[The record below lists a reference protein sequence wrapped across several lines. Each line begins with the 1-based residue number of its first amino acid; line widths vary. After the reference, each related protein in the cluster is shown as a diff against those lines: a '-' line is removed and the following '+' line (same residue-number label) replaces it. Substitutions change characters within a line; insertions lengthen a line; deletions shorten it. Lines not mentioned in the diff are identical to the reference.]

1 MRNQATE
8 MGNAQ
13 PASAKRAGNAGNPS
27 CPGCNAGEAFRIG
40 PIPDAFEFAGTALDS
55 PLPGGSLYRC
65 KACGLHWRYPQPDK
79 SELDALYRKGAAS
92 SWQYHPVKR
101 RDWQIASTLIRKHA
115 DVTTVLDVGCFDGR
129 FLDHLGSG
137 YRRAGIEVHPLAAEH
152 AAAKGIEIVGRD
164 FSDLDTLRSPFDI
177 VVAMDV
183 IEHVGNPRAFLASL
197 ARATRPGG
205 RIILSTGNTATTPW
219 RLMGGMYWYCSIAE
233 HISFINPRWCEHA
246 AAELGLA
253 VEDLVLF
260 SHEPAKA
267 SEAFIQ
273 AAANLF
279 YRYLP
284 NLAYTLRR
292 LYALSKG
299 KACRPACRT
308 PPHWRSAKDHLLV
321 AFRVSADGPREC
333 VDQPAAASVTES
345 SGRIPET
352 ATLSDGRGPRL
363 HQVKPCT

>member
-1 MRNQATE
+1 VSRVGA
-8 MGNAQ
+8 
-13 PASAKRAGNAGNPS
+13 
-27 CPGCNAGEAFRIG
+27 
-40 PIPDAFEFAGTALDS
+40 IPDAFEFAGVALDS

-65 KACGLHWRYPQPDK
+65 KACGLHWRHPQPDK

-101 RDWQIASTLIRKHA
+101 RDWQIASTLIRKHD
-115 DVTTVLDVGCFDGR
+115 DVATVLDVGCFDGR
-129 FLDHLGSG
+129 FLDLLGSG

-152 AAAKGIEIVGRD
+152 ATAKGIEIVGHD
-164 FSDLDTLRSPFDI
+164 FSDLDTLRSPFDV

-205 RIILSTGNTATTPW
+205 LVILSTGNTATTPW

-233 HISFINPRWCEHA
+233 HISFINPRWCEHT
-246 AAELGLA
+246 AAELGLT
-253 VEDLVLF
+253 VEDLLLF
-260 SHEPAKA
+260 SHEPAQV
-267 SEAFIQ
+267 SEAFVQ

-292 LYALSKG
+292 HYASSKG
-299 KACRPACRT
+299 KACGPACRT
-308 PPHWRSAKDHLLV
+308 PPHWRSARDHLLV
-321 AFRVSADGPREC
+321 TFRAPIEVSRER
-333 VDQPAAASVTES
+333 VDQTAAESTEP
-345 SGRIPET
+345 SGRFPET
-352 ATLSDGRGPRL
+352 ATLSA
-363 HQVKPCT
+363 T